1 MIKRFVIL
9 SLVVLIAMISGAHAD
24 ENPATPAAEQ
34 VPADTEQLPPG
45 VSIVG
50 EKQPVPSNSEELE
63 QFVGGGGFIPTGGV
77 AYRWRFSY
85 MYGGQLHYGWRYPL
99 RYWNRFGRPLFG
111 SNCRFGR
118 PWGGF
123 FYC

>member
-1 MIKRFVIL
+1 
-9 SLVVLIAMISGAHAD
+9 MISEAHAD
-24 ENPATPAAEQ
+24 
-34 VPADTEQLPPG
+34 DTLQLLLWSKFLLRRG

-63 QFVGGGGFIPTGGV
+63 QFFGRGGFIPTGGA

-85 MYGGQLHYGWRYPL
+85 MYGGQLRYGWRYPI
-99 RYWNRFGRPLFG
+99 RYWNRFGRSLFG
-111 SNCRFGR
+111 LNCRFGR
-118 PWGGF
+118 PWGGY